1 MKENFMV
8 NPLVSIIINCLNGE
22 RYLRECL
29 DSIIN
34 QSYINWE
41 IIFWDNGSS
50 DRSSKIFKSYNDKRF
65 NYFYSNDNDTL
76 YEARNKAI
84 SKAKGKYISFLDVD
98 DTWSNDKL
106 MQQVK
111 FLENNKNYQIVYSN
125 YYILNELKKKKNICF
140 KYSLPSGDITSKLL
154 KNYSIG
160 ILTVLALKE
169 VFMKDKFDKK
179 YNIIGDFDFF
189 INASRLYKIGAL
201 QSPLAY
207 YRVHSS
213 NYSTTHISKHVEEL
227 NFWLIKNKEIF
238 KNFKHSLNYLRL
250 EILFSN

>member
-1 MKENFMV
+1 MKENFTV

-125 YYILNELKKKKNICF
+125 YYILNELKKKKVFALNLH
-140 KYSLPSGDITSKLL
+140 YR
-154 KNYSIG
+154 
-160 ILTVLALKE
+160 LA
-169 VFMKDKFDKK
+169 
-179 YNIIGDFDFF
+179 I
-189 INASRLYKIGAL
+189 
-201 QSPLAY
+201 
-207 YRVHSS
+207 
-213 NYSTTHISKHVEEL
+213 
-227 NFWLIKNKEIF
+227 
-238 KNFKHSLNYLRL
+238 
-250 EILFSN
+250 